1 MNDALERARLA
12 YERAGRAASSLCGGA
27 SLGYATVTELAA
39 RHGSGDLRDF
49 AENTETARI
58 LSFNKQKKTAPKK

>member
-1 MNDALERARLA
+1 VVPNHSSSRPRRQSLRKHRPSFGSLE
-12 YERAGRAASSLCGGA
+12 SHPQ
-27 SLGYATVTELAA
+27 

-58 LSFNKQKKTAPKK
+58 LSFNKQKKTAAKK